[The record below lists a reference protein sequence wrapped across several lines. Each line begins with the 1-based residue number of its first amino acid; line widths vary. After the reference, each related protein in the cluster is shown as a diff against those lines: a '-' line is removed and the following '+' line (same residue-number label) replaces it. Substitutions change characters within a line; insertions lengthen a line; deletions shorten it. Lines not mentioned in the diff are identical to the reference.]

1 MRFVQKIRVDA
12 AIHLLQT
19 TRMAV
24 DAVAHDVG
32 FEDAS
37 ALYRLMLRHTGKPP
51 SAFRARASLGTVR
64 SHFNAF

>member
-51 SAFRARASLGTVR
+51 SAFRARASL
-64 SHFNAF
+64 S